1 MIKWIK
7 DMWFKIRRWYFN
19 IPIKKEMMKIYMSGY
34 YPLVIYTPFKYMK
47 YFKNFKNIAPRDS
60 TPVYAW
66 ETIYGVIRLMPC
78 TTWPDKAKHKFII
91 TVNP

>member
-34 YPLVIYTPFKYMK
+34 YPLVIYTPFKYMG
-47 YFKNFKNIAPRDS
+47 NNIRC
-60 TPVYAW
+60 Y
-66 ETIYGVIRLMPC
+66 
-78 TTWPDKAKHKFII
+78 
-91 TVNP
+91 